1 MTAQNT
7 APRPI
12 CPCRRNVA
20 SPEAQAGAGP
30 IAAGENQT
38 GRAARRTR
46 RAAAFALPSVALALV
61 PKCPMCIA
69 AWLAIGGGF
78 GISITTA
85 AHLRTA
91 VVWLCWSAL
100 VLLAARV
107 AMRFRTKSKFR
118 SGYKP
123 AVMSSSESRLRT
135 HSGMAARQPL

>member
-1 MTAQNT
+1 MMTAHNT

-12 CPCRRNVA
+12 CPCQRNVA
-20 SPEAQAGAGP
+20 SPVAEAAAGP
-30 IAAGENQT
+30 TAAGEN
-38 GRAARRTR
+38 RPFRRTGG
-46 RAAAFALPSVALALV
+46 AAAFALPSVALALV

-78 GISITTA
+78 GISISTA

-91 VVWLCWSAL
+91 MVWLCWSVL

>member
-12 CPCRRNVA
+12 CACRRNVA
-20 SPEAQAGAGP
+20 VAQAAAGP
-30 IAAGENQT
+30 TAAGEN
-38 GRAARRTR
+38 RPLRRTR
-46 RAAAFALPSVALALV
+46 GAAAFALPSVALALV

>member
-1 MTAQNT
+1 MTTHNA
-7 APRPI
+7 APRSI
-12 CPCRRNVA
+12 CPCRRNLA
-20 SPEAQAGAGP
+20 SPVAEA
-30 IAAGENQT
+30 AAGQTVVCENS
-38 GRAARRTR
+38 ARRTR
-46 RAAAFALPSVALALV
+46 GAAAFALPSVALALV